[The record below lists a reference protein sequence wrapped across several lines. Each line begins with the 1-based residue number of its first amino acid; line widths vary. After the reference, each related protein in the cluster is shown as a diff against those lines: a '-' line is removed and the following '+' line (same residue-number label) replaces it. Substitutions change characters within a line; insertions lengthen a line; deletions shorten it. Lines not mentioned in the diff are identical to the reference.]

1 MKVKATFVDAWAAYE
16 EAAEKAKTRKKQ
28 EDICQE
34 LYEKVYQVHC
44 FRTYCN
50 KCLFLIIGIH
60 LAGKK
65 LIPNKKHKKKIKE
78 QVHCS
83 EKCIN

>member
-34 LYEKVYQVHC
+34 LYEKVYRVHC
-44 FRTYCN
+44 FKTYCN
-50 KCLFLIIGIH
+50 KCLFLIIGTWQ
-60 LAGKK
+60 GKSSFQTRN
-65 LIPNKKHKKKIKE
+65 IKKKIKE
-78 QVHCS
+78 QAMKS
-83 EKCIN
+83 